1 MVTIIDKND
10 KCVAVLGDGRGVKKE
25 EFEKGAKDKFT
36 TPHAM
41 CVDSKGS
48 LYVLEWVPYGR
59 VRKFTHTP
67 A

>member
-1 MVTIIDKND
+1 MGLLVRCAD
-10 KCVAVLGDGRGVKKE
+10 
-25 EFEKGAKDKFT
+25 
-36 TPHAM
+36 TPHAL